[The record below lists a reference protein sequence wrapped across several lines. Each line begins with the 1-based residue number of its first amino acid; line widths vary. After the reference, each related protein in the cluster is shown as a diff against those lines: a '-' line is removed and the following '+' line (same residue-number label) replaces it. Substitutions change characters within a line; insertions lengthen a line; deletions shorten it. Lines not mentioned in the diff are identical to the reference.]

1 MCTISYSIPRW
12 RTAISC
18 GQCRSSN
25 MIYYAEMHRQTFEK
39 LTWLKGT
46 YYTENPSI
54 RFMFVTFQYY
64 CICWMSKT
72 EKKTSLKLWWRIN
85 LNVLSW
91 QDSET
96 RPGEFVIF
104 MLSIIIEKED
114 FEVNCLYKTRP
125 WQMRFIS
132 RHKAIGEAQGLVTI
146 QVNILSMYKHI
157 QGRTSFFTPARFK
170 SCLFFKFL
178 LIYSKP
184 CLVQLP
190 RPYSFQ
196 KISWPPLD
204 YLLWR
209 RSGRFC
215 QEFARVENNMD
226 PKWK

>member
-25 MIYYAEMHRQTFEK
+25 MIYYAEMHRQVFEK

-54 RFMFVTFQYY
+54 WFMFVTFQYY
-64 CICWMSKT
+64 CIHNLLNVQVAPT
-72 EKKTSLKLWWRIN
+72 EKKTSLKLWWRIS

-114 FEVNCLYKTRP
+114 FEVNCFYKTRWDSYP
-125 WQMRFIS
+125 G
-132 RHKAIGEAQGLVTI
+132 IGEEKNHFYQKNWPNFLHTF
-146 QVNILSMYKHI
+146 
-157 QGRTSFFTPARFK
+157 SF
-170 SCLFFKFL
+170 
-178 LIYSKP
+178 Y
-184 CLVQLP
+184 
-190 RPYSFQ
+190 
-196 KISWPPLD
+196 
-204 YLLWR
+204 
-209 RSGRFC
+209 
-215 QEFARVENNMD
+215 
-226 PKWK
+226 